1 VTVGE
6 QVLVVG
12 ALLAVAVAAALL
24 AARLRIPAMLLFLA
38 LGIVIGSDV
47 TGWVDFGDYAL
58 AKSLGTVGLAL
69 ILFDGGLQAGWRE
82 IRPVVRPALSLA
94 VVGTVATAAIT
105 GLVAAPL
112 LGLSTTE
119 GLLVGAVLSSTDG
132 AAIFA
137 LLRGSQL
144 RRRLARTLEGES
156 GFNDPIAVLLVL
168 ALIEII
174 TVDGTTAADVIWL
187 LAKELVLGAAFGLL
201 IGLGA
206 RRVLTGLR
214 LPSSGL
220 YPVATLAVA
229 ALAFGAPAALGGSGF
244 LAIYLT
250 GLALGDAPIPAR
262 RTVGSFHDGL
272 AWVAQVAL
280 FVMLGLLVFP
290 GRLDSIALEATVI
303 ALVLAFVAR
312 PAAAALA
319 VAPFGFQA
327 REAFVIGWAG
337 LRGAVPV
344 VLATFV
350 VVAEVPGA
358 ESVFDIVFFA
368 VVVSTVLQ
376 GSTVEAL
383 ARRLGVTA
391 SEPALPQPLTETGTI
406 ARLGAEVVEFTVGP
420 HDAIAGQRVRDLAL
434 PREAMVGVLV
444 RGDQAIPP
452 RGSTAVRSGDELHV
466 LVRHEVAREVDA
478 LMERWRSGP
487 VGAAARRPPR
497 MPGRAPVFSSWSWTE
512 AMGDPAR
519 PAAVRGEAVLERLR
533 VRWDE
538 PGSLVALEDGRY
550 AVTGARAAIGSR
562 PAVEAW
568 ARRRLRAADEDERVW
583 LQTVIAALAAYEMAA
598 RSEPSPPPGPGEST

>member
-1 VTVGE
+1 MTVGE
-6 QVLVVG
+6 QVLIVG
-12 ALLAVAVAAALL
+12 ALLAVAVAASLL
-24 AARLRIPAMLLFLA
+24 AARMRIPAMLLFLA
-38 LGIVIGSDV
+38 VGMVIGSDV

-58 AKSLGTVGLAL
+58 AKTLGTVGLAL

-94 VVGTVATAAIT
+94 VVGTALTAAIT
-105 GLVAAPL
+105 GLVAAPV
-112 LGLSTTE
+112 LGLSLTE

-144 RRRLARTLEGES
+144 QRRLARTLEGES

-174 TVDGTTAADVIWL
+174 TVDGTGAADVAWL
-187 LAKELVLGAAFGLL
+187 LVKELALGAAFGLA
-201 IGLGA
+201 IGLAA

-290 GRLDSIALEATVI
+290 GRLDEIVLEGTAI
-303 ALVLAFVAR
+303 ALVLALVAR
-312 PAAAALA
+312 PLAAAAA
-319 VAPFGFQA
+319 VAPFGFSA

-350 VVAEVPGA
+350 VVGDVPGGQGI
-358 ESVFDIVFFA
+358 FDLVFFA
-368 VVVSTVLQ
+368 VVLSAVLQ

-383 ARRLGVTA
+383 ARRLGVT
-391 SEPALPQPLTETGTI
+391 SYEPALPQPLTETGTI

-420 HDAIAGQRVRDLAL
+420 GDAIAGLRVLDLGL
-434 PREAMVGVLV
+434 PREAMVSALV

-452 RGSTAVRSGDELHV
+452 RGATVVRPGDELHV
-466 LVRHEVAREVDA
+466 LVRRETAREVDA
-478 LMERWRSGP
+478 LMERWRAGP
-487 VGAAARRPPR
+487 VGPAARRAPR
-497 MPGRAPVFSSWSWTE
+497 MPGRAPVFSSWAWSE
-512 AMGDPAR
+512 GMGDPAR
-519 PAAVRGEAVLERLR
+519 PREVRGREVLERLR
-533 VRWDE
+533 VRWDR
-538 PGSLVALEDGRY
+538 PGTLVALDDGRY

-562 PAVEAW
+562 PDIEAW
-568 ARRRLRAADEDERVW
+568 ARRRLQVADEDERLW
-583 LQTVIAALAAYEMAA
+583 LQTVIAALAAYE
-598 RSEPSPPPGPGEST
+598 PGSGDSA